1 MVVADARFTDGRHL
15 TCRMTKYLTT
25 VHRCFNIMQ
34 REALRNTAY
43 ERYNGTT
50 QGKGKGATPEKRLD
64 TGRFSPGD
72 RC

>member
-34 REALRNTAY
+34 REALCNTAY
-43 ERYNGTT
+43 ERYH
-50 QGKGKGATPEKRLD
+50 QG
-64 TGRFSPGD
+64 
-72 RC
+72 